1 MEQITDR
8 FKRSL
13 DCAVT
18 KITQWEH
25 RERILAVYLY
35 GSYARNEQSADSDI
49 DLYIQTDTKT
59 DRKMIRELIVLC
71 NPEDYRL
78 PEVEVK
84 VEQGVDSLMKNDL
97 FHENIR
103 KDGILLWKRK

>member
-1 MEQITDR
+1 MQENRKNKVRKEVVIHGKQITDR

-13 DCAVT
+13 DYAVT

-59 DRKMIRELIVLC
+59 DRKMIREL
-71 NPEDYRL
+71 N
-78 PEVEVK
+78 
-84 VEQGVDSLMKNDL
+84 SFM
-97 FHENIR
+97 
-103 KDGILLWKRK
+103 